1 MASEKQVGPSVVVV
15 EDEAGVR
22 NAVHRYLARLGCEVR
37 LAESVAEAKET
48 LGRCSADIAL
58 FDYGLPDGTGADLAR
73 WAIQH
78 KRASQVLCM
87 TGETGPTRIIDAMR
101 AGFSDVILK
110 PFELERLDE
119 LFAHRGPT
127 SHELR
132 AWRREYAPELLGDD
146 TRLVAVIDT
155 IRSIADTTS
164 TVLITG
170 ETGTGKELIA
180 RAVHDGSARR
190 QGPFVPLNCAAIP
203 ESLIEAELFGHT
215 RGAFTGAVVA
225 REGRIAAAHEG
236 TLFLDEIGDMPLSAQ
251 AKLLRVLQDKQVV
264 PVGADRALPVDV
276 RVVAATHQDLEAMMD
291 EGTFRADLYFR
302 LSVIR
307 LELPPL
313 RERKGDILS
322 LAHSF
327 VEKTN
332 EATGRTVSGID
343 SGASQLLRDHDWR
356 GNVRELYNIIERSVV
371 MKKTG
376 ILAASDLQ
384 IPGRR
389 ARRAIAA
396 ASHIV
401 EPFRDE
407 HLNLKSAVSTVE
419 RKLIQMAL
427 ERSGGNRT
435 EAAELLGL
443 NRTTLVEKL
452 RKTAA

>member
-1 MASEKQVGPSVVVV
+1 MQSEEHIGLSVVVV
-15 EDEAGVR
+15 DDEAGIR
-22 NAVHRYLARLGCEVR
+22 NAVHRYLGRFGCEVR
-37 LAESVAEAKET
+37 LAGSVAEAKEA
-48 LGRCSADIAL
+48 LGRSSTDIAL
-58 FDYGLPDGTGADLAR
+58 FDYCLPDGTGADLAR

-78 KRASQVLCM
+78 KRAAQVLCM
-87 TGETGPTRIIDAMR
+87 TGETGPSSIIDAMR

-110 PFELERLDE
+110 PFELKRLDD

-127 SHELR
+127 SRELR
-132 AWRREYAPELLGDD
+132 AWRRQHAPELLGDD
-146 TRLVAVIDT
+146 PRLVSVIDT
-155 IRSIADTTS
+155 IRSVADTTS

-180 RAVHDGSARR
+180 RAVHEGSARR

-276 RVVAATHQDLEAMMD
+276 RVVAATHRDLEAMVD

-313 RERKGDILS
+313 RERKGDILP
-322 LAHSF
+322 LAHRF
-327 VEKTN
+327 VEKAN
-332 EATGRTVSGID
+332 EQTGRSISGID
-343 SGASQLLRDHDWR
+343 SGAGQLLRDHDWR

-371 MKKTG
+371 MKKSG
-376 ILAASDLQ
+376 MLVASDLQ

-389 ARRAIAA
+389 APRATPAA
-396 ASHIV
+396 TQVS
-401 EPFRDE
+401 EPFRAE
-407 HLNLKSAVSTVE
+407 HLNLKTAVDTVE

-435 EAAELLGL
+435 EAAALLGL

-452 RKTAA
+452 RKTGA